1 MITLFNTINSIS
13 TSVTARIKQYG
24 AMRAVGMDGNQFTR
38 MIAEEAFTYS
48 ISGFV
53 IGGVIGI
60 ALSRF
65 LYIKLLTWY
74 FGTLWSMPVEFLL
87 LLLCFLSLPP
97 LLRPTPRRSTY
108 NMAITETINEW

>member
-60 ALSRF
+60 ALVVSCISSC
-65 LYIKLLTWY
+65 LHGIL
-74 FGTLWSMPVEFLL
+74 E
-87 LLLCFLSLPP
+87 LCGAC
-97 LLRPTPRRSTY
+97 R
-108 NMAITETINEW
+108 

>member
-48 ISGFV
+48 ISGFA

-74 FGTLWSMPVEFLL
+74 FGTLWSMPVELL
-87 LLLCFLSLPP
+87 
-97 LLRPTPRRSTY
+97 
-108 NMAITETINEW
+108 AIVIVFSFVTAIAAAYAPAKHIQYGNYRNNQ

>member
-60 ALSRF
+60 AL
-65 LYIKLLTWY
+65 TWY
-74 FGTLWSMPVEFLL
+74 FGTLWSMPVELL
-87 LLLCFLSLPP
+87 
-97 LLRPTPRRSTY
+97 
-108 NMAITETINEW
+108 AIVIVFSFVTAIAVAYAPAKHIQYGNYRNNQ

>member
-38 MIAEEAFTYS
+38 M
-48 ISGFV
+48 
-53 IGGVIGI
+53 

-74 FGTLWSMPVEFLL
+74 FGTLWSMPVELL
-87 LLLCFLSLPP
+87 
-97 LLRPTPRRSTY
+97 
-108 NMAITETINEW
+108 AIVIVFSFVTAIAAAYAPAKHIQYGNYRNNQ

>member
-24 AMRAVGMDGNQFTR
+24 AMQAVGMDGNQFTR

-74 FGTLWSMPVEFLL
+74 FGTLWSMPVELL
-87 LLLCFLSLPP
+87 
-97 LLRPTPRRSTY
+97 
-108 NMAITETINEW
+108 AIVIVFSFVTAIAAAYAPAKHIQYGNYRNNQ

>member
-74 FGTLWSMPVEFLL
+74 FGTLWSMPVELL
-87 LLLCFLSLPP
+87 
-97 LLRPTPRRSTY
+97 
-108 NMAITETINEW
+108 AIVIVF